1 MKPFSWLVGAVVFYL
16 AVGVLS
22 VLSNLG
28 IQFWYV
34 VVIGA
39 LAFPAYFLGRH
50 VMMKRYFSSPEFL
63 AHKELIAAVVQEHN
77 EISDYVSEIR
87 ASGKFSLGRSSTGIQ
102 AHLATFENTSKFA
115 YKRDRNQ
122 VDTVNKLVHHA
133 SLQVVR
139 NASVEPIRYL
149 IKYFDIAA
157 TEQKLAEV
165 ENLGE
170 SISRLENAITNLR
183 LREREISEEIAP
195 PSFILKH
202 YMKEFQAQIGLSI
215 PSLSVPYPE
224 YSFQYLSAGGNSSQ
238 VCDIKLNSA
247 TIDAVIE
254 TLSERVKFL
263 KSAAGQRALMTAS
276 LREKIKIRDGHSCRI
291 CTVSIVD
298 EPHLLLEIDHI
309 KPVSKGG
316 LSIEEN
322 LQTLCWKCNRTKS
335 NKDTPS

>member
-1 MKPFSWLVGAVVFYL
+1 MKRGAILKLIAWLIGGVFLLYL
-16 AVGVLS
+16 VVGVVSL
-22 VLSNLG
+22 VINLG
-28 IQFWYV
+28 IKFWYLV
-34 VVIGA
+34 VLIVA
-39 LAFPAYFLGRH
+39 AFPAYFIGRH
-50 VMMKRYFSSPEFL
+50 IMMKRYFSSPEFL
-63 AHKELIAAVVQEHN
+63 AHKDLIASVVQEHN
-77 EISDYVSEIR
+77 EISEYVAEIR
-87 ASGKFSLGRSSTGIQ
+87 RSGKFSLGKSSTGIQ
-102 AHLATFENTSKFA
+102 SHLATFENTSRYG
-115 YKRDRNQ
+115 YKRDRHQ
-122 VDTVNKLVHHA
+122 VDSVNNLVHHA

-165 ENLGE
+165 ESLGE
-170 SISRLENAITNLR
+170 SISRLENAIGNLK

-202 YMKEFQAQIGLSI
+202 YLKEFQAQIGLSI
-215 PSLSVPYPE
+215 PSLSVPYPV

-238 VCDIKLNSA
+238 VSDITLNSA

-276 LREKIKIRDGHSCRI
+276 LREKIKVRDGHACKI
-291 CTVSIVD
+291 CAISIVD

-322 LQTLCWKCNRTKS
+322 LQTLCWK
-335 NKDTPS
+335 